1 MSLVLWFVGG
11 EKTLLL
17 LTLAGRVNVE
27 FKNWAFVVLPPM
39 LASGDMICG

>member
-1 MSLVLWFVGG
+1 MSLLWFVGG

-17 LTLAGRVNVE
+17 LTLAGRVNVV
-27 FKNWAFVVLPPM
+27 FKNWAFVVLPPIM